1 MSRVV
6 LIVDSDTGEM
16 IDVAG
21 NSREGGRY
29 MAFSKRMLSAEK
41 NPSLDYGARGGD
53 TLTVCSNG
61 GYGKE
66 IRLLSDKVVIPRD
79 LYVKNRKIEE
89 IVDSTAENVLD
100 MIVGTDGEV
109 SVIRN
114 QDIETGKTAVV
125 ISIDPSMASRISR
138 ISDAV
143 DDMPSGYIGRNELLN
158 AISGISVSEDSTPED
173 VRTAL
178 GLLIRKLNEIAG
190 SDDLPSSE
198 PPSSE
203 PASPEPPSPEP
214 ASPEP
219 PSPEP
224 M

>member
-1 MSRVV
+1 
-6 LIVDSDTGEM
+6 
-16 IDVAG
+16 
-21 NSREGGRY
+21 
-29 MAFSKRMLSAEK
+29 
-41 NPSLDYGARGGD
+41 
-53 TLTVCSNG
+53 
-61 GYGKE
+61 
-66 IRLLSDKVVIPRD
+66 
-79 LYVKNRKIEE
+79 
-89 IVDSTAENVLD
+89 
-100 MIVGTDGEV
+100 
-109 SVIRN
+109 
-114 QDIETGKTAVV
+114 
-125 ISIDPSMASRISR
+125 MASRISR